1 MELTYIESQAN
12 WTKINDYNIKT
23 NWCKKVKKVKQ
34 YRELTRDLLQ
44 PLEEYIV
51 FIILKEKLDLGLLYE

>member
-1 MELTYIESQAN
+1 MFYE
-12 WTKINDYNIKT
+12 
-23 NWCKKVKKVKQ
+23 

-51 FIILKEKLDLGLLYE
+51 VIHIKGKLDVGLLYE